1 MLNKKNKFASSSDNL
16 VKKSAAKNY
25 ISDHKAN
32 QKSSLSCISKV
43 IQKNLFKKREADAD
57 VVVTLHLIH
66 IFIDYDYDFYGFSDY
81 RGGYNETFYDE
92 YYRSF
97 DGDQYPSYPSYDYPQ
112 SGSNATG
119 GGQRPG
125 RQNSVGF

>member
-1 MLNKKNKFASSSDNL
+1 M
-16 VKKSAAKNY
+16 
-25 ISDHKAN
+25 
-32 QKSSLSCISKV
+32 
-43 IQKNLFKKREADAD
+43 
-57 VVVTLHLIH
+57 LHLIH

-81 RGGYNETFYDE
+81 RGGYNESYYDE

-97 DGDQYPSYPSYDYPQ
+97 DGDQYPSSYQSYEYAQ

-125 RQNSVGF
+125 RHNSVGLKTNHLISLIYKN

>member
-1 MLNKKNKFASSSDNL
+1 MSSSHLEFD
-16 VKKSAAKNY
+16 
-25 ISDHKAN
+25 
-32 QKSSLSCISKV
+32 
-43 IQKNLFKKREADAD
+43 ADAD
-57 VVVTLHLIH
+57 DYNSSPY
-66 IFIDYDYDFYGFSDY
+66 FIDYDYDFYGFSDY

-125 RQNSVGF
+125 RQNLVGFKNNI